1 MTVTREDILA
11 GKVRATG
18 HYNGGSGRSG
28 YPHQHIQYPRV
39 GFVDWLYSGRER
51 QKRDMRSERIWTL
64 DGSEME
70 SLDAVVA
77 GLATPPV
84 LSERE
89 QAVLDLVPAQF
100 VPLRELEKSISETL
114 GDPAPEAE
122 GYAQRSARDIMTL
135 GAKGLVEIG
144 RVETEPTEFM
154 KATGTEHLAY
164 IPTIRRTQS

>member
-1 MTVTREDILA
+1 MVTREEILA

-28 YPHQHIQYPRV
+28 YPHQHIQFPRV

-51 QKRDMRSERIWTL
+51 EKRGTRSERIWTL
-64 DGSEME
+64 DGAEME

-77 GLATPPV
+77 GLTIPPA

-89 QAVLDLVPAQF
+89 QAVLDLVPVEF
-100 VPLRELEKSISETL
+100 EPLREVEKRISEAL
-114 GDPAPEAE
+114 GDPPPESD
-122 GYAQRSARDIMTL
+122 GYAQRSAQDVMTL
-135 GAKGLVEIG
+135 KAKGLVEIA
-144 RVETEPTEFM
+144 RVPTEPTEFM

-164 IPTIRRTQS
+164 LPTIRRRPA